1 MLNNSSAHGV
11 TGRGSP
17 PGELFTFAKSL
28 HAIGAKAK
36 QKQSPSF
43 QILKRRCSCFIARLA
58 QRLGRQGAALSWRQ
72 PHKPPDR
79 DDTSGLIAD
88 CGRSRVGSIDP
99 LPPGLLHPDG
109 IQDKA

>member
-1 MLNNSSAHGV
+1 MLSNSSAHGV

-17 PGELFTFAKSL
+17 PGELLTFAKSL

-36 QKQSPSF
+36 QKQSPSY
-43 QILKRRCSCFIARLA
+43 QILKRRCSSFIARLE

-88 CGRSRVGSIDP
+88 CGRSRVGSVD
-99 LPPGLLHPDG
+99 LTPPRLLEADRLK
-109 IQDKA
+109 DKA